1 MALRMI
7 LNRRK
12 QEQTRA
18 RLAAVGKK
26 EVQGLAV
33 VGQVAHPEVGQSAG
47 GGAAHI
53 GDGDQVQ
60 AAGGLD
66 HCYGDRVFCR

>member
-18 RLAAVGKK
+18 RLAAIGKK
-26 EVQGLAV
+26 EAELRARR
-33 VGQVAHPEVGQSAG
+33 
-47 GGAAHI
+47 AALKKRE
-53 GDGDQVQ
+53 DE
-60 AAGGLD
+60 L
-66 HCYGDRVFCR
+66 

>member
-26 EVQGLAV
+26 EAELRARAPRANSSHAV
-33 VGQVAHPEVGQSAG
+33 
-47 GGAAHI
+47 
-53 GDGDQVQ
+53 
-60 AAGGLD
+60 
-66 HCYGDRVFCR
+66 